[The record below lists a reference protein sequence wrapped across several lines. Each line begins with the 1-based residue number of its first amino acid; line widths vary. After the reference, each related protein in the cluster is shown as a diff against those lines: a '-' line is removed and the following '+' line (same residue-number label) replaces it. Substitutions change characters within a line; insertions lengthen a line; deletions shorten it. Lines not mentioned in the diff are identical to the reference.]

1 MINAA
6 VIGVTGYTGLDSIEI
21 LLRHPQAEITYIT
34 SSTKEKLAIES
45 VHPKLAGRLK
55 LDVEPLD
62 FDELASRADIAL
74 CCLPHKV
81 SMTYVPEI
89 LKRGIKVVDFS
100 ADYRLKDLEVYEK
113 YYVPHTDPE
122 NVKQAVYG
130 LPELYRE
137 QIKTALLVANPGCFP
152 TSSTLAL
159 APLLRHGWI
168 ETQQVIVN
176 SVSGATGAGK
186 KLADGLH
193 FPNLNENIRP
203 YGIGTHRHGPEME
216 QLASEIAGESV
227 GVLFQPHIGSYDR
240 GILSSIYC
248 RPAKDVSTENLLEL
262 FRDFYA
268 EEPFVQ
274 VFDSPVSVKD
284 VANTNQCHIHAA
296 AVKGQIVVFAAID
309 NLVKGASGQAI
320 QNMNIMSG
328 LDETLALR

>member
-1 MINAA
+1 MINVAI
-6 VIGVTGYTGLDSIEI
+6 IGVTGYTGLDSIEI

-34 SSTKEKLAIES
+34 SSTKEVLPIES

-62 FDELASRADIAL
+62 FDELASRADVAL

-81 SMTYVPEI
+81 SMSYVPEI
-89 LKRGIKVVDFS
+89 LKRGVKVVDFS
-100 ADYRLKDLEVYEK
+100 ADYRLKDLSIYEK

-122 NVKQAVYG
+122 NIKQAVYG

-137 QIKTALLVANPGCFP
+137 QIKTASLVANPGCFP
-152 TSSTLAL
+152 TSSTLGL
-159 APLLRHGWI
+159 VPLLRNGYV
-168 ETQQVIVN
+168 ETDTVIVN

-186 KLADGLH
+186 KLADGVH

-203 YGIGTHRHGPEME
+203 YGIATHRHGPEME
-216 QLASEIAGESV
+216 QIASEAAGKEVS
-227 GVLFQPHIGSYDR
+227 VLFQPHIGSFDR

-248 RPAKDVSTENLLEL
+248 RPAKEISAQELLEL
-262 FRDFYA
+262 FNGFYA
-268 EEPFVQ
+268 DEPFVQ

-284 VANTNQCHIHAA
+284 VANTNQCHIHPAR
-296 AVKGQIVVFAAID
+296 VKGQIVVFAAID
-309 NLVKGASGQAI
+309 NLVKGASGQAV

-328 LDETLALR
+328 FDETLGLK